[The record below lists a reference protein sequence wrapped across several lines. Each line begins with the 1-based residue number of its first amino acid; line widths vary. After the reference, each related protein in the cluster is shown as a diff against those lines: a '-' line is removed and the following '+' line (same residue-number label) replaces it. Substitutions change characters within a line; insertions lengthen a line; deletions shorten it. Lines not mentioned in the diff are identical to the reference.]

1 MGAFFYF
8 ARRLLDRPARL
19 AWTLLFAALSAA
31 GLGVGLLSLVPIL
44 QLILGEGG
52 KSLQALATD
61 FNAREPWIRVPNELV
76 ERLPTDPWTGVLL
89 ILCGVGVLTVLGAAA
104 NFLHQA
110 TSFSLCTEVVARIR
124 LDVFRHAMRL
134 PLGEVMRL
142 GPAEVSSRVI
152 RDTGELVGGFM
163 TVTGKAAAQITKAI
177 AAFAAAVLIDWRVV
191 VVAAIAGPIFGVVM
205 RKSGKRVRRGNKG
218 ALMHQ
223 AGLLRVTTEALS
235 GLRMVKTATAE
246 SAMTGR
252 FRHANAGVVRE
263 SLRARV
269 AQSLASPLIETLT
282 ILTALALAA
291 FAVREILR
299 GTLSFDRFV
308 LSLGSLAVA
317 AASVRPLVSFAIDI
331 QAAGAAADRLR
342 ELLALREEPRRGE
355 QLLRLPRH
363 RERLSFEH
371 VSFRYPGAEECAV
384 EDVTLDI
391 PFGEHVAFVGPNG
404 CGKTTLLSMLPRLL
418 DPVSGCIRIDG
429 VDIAQA
435 NIGSVRR
442 QIGVVTQESI
452 LIQGSVAENISLGV
466 AGAPRERLVD
476 AARRAHAESFV
487 LRLAG
492 GLDGAISEQG
502 ASLSGGQRQ
511 RLAIARAL
519 LRDPAILILDE
530 ATSQIDAESE
540 QQIGQAL
547 AEISHSR
554 TTLTVAHR
562 LSTMLS
568 ADRIVVMDKG
578 RVVDVG
584 SHPQLLD
591 RCAVY
596 QRLVR
601 SQMQGSEAA
610 ANS

>member
-1 MGAFFYF
+1 MGAFFHF

-19 AWTLLFAALSAA
+19 IWTLLFAAISAA

-44 QLILGEGG
+44 KLILGEDG
-52 KSLQALATD
+52 KSLRALATD
-61 FNAREPWIRVPNELV
+61 FNATGQWVRIPEAVV
-76 ERLPTDPWTGVLL
+76 ERLPSDPFAGVLF
-89 ILCGVGVLTVLGAAA
+89 ILVGVAVLTILGAAA

-110 TSFSLCTEVVARIR
+110 SSFSLCTEVVARIR
-124 LDVFRHAMRL
+124 LDVFRHAIRL
-134 PLGEVMRL
+134 PMREVMRL
-142 GPAEVSSRVI
+142 GPAECASRVI

-163 TVTGKAAAQITKAI
+163 TLTGKATAQITKAI

-191 VVAAIAGPIFGVVM
+191 LVAAIAGPLFGVVI
-205 RKSGKRVRRGNKG
+205 RKSGKRVRRGNRG
-218 ALMHQ
+218 ALMQQ
-223 AGLLRVTTEALS
+223 AVLLRVTTEALS

-246 SAMTGR
+246 SAVIGR
-252 FRHANAGVVRE
+252 FRRANEGVVRE

-269 AQSLASPLIETLT
+269 AQSLAGPLIETLT
-282 ILTALALAA
+282 IVTALALAA
-291 FAVREILR
+291 VAVREILR

-342 ELLALREEPRRGE
+342 ELFAVHEETRRSPS
-355 QLLRLPRH
+355 LLRLPRH
-363 RERLSFEH
+363 CTRLSFEE
-371 VSFRYPGAEECAV
+371 VSFTYPGTEEPAV
-384 EDVTLDI
+384 QGVTLDI
-391 PFGEHVAFVGPNG
+391 QFGEHVAFVGPNG

-418 DPVSGCIRIDG
+418 DPASGRIRIDG

-435 NIGSVRR
+435 TIGSVRR
-442 QIGVVTQESI
+442 QIGVVTQEST
-452 LIQGSVAENISLGV
+452 LIQGSVAENIALGM
-466 AGAPRERLVD
+466 AGAAREQIVD
-476 AARRAHAESFV
+476 AARRAHAEAFV
-487 LRLAG
+487 LRIAG

-502 ASLSGGQRQ
+502 SSLSGGQRQ

-584 SHPQLLD
+584 THPQLLD
-591 RCAVY
+591 RCSVY

-610 ANS
+610 AT

>member
-1 MGAFFYF
+1 MGAFFHF

-19 AWTLLFAALSAA
+19 LWTLLFATVSAA
-31 GLGVGLLSLVPIL
+31 GLGIGLLSLVPIL
-44 QLILGEGG
+44 KLILGEGG
-52 KSLQALATD
+52 KSLQALAAD
-61 FNAREPWIRVPNELV
+61 FNAKDPWMRVPTEVV
-76 ERLPTDPWTGVLL
+76 ERLPTDAFAGVLW
-89 ILCGVGVLTVLGAAA
+89 ILCGVGVLTILGAAA

-110 TSFSLCTEVVARIR
+110 SSFSLCTEVVARIR

-134 PLGEVMRL
+134 PLREVMRL
-142 GPAEVSSRVI
+142 GPAECSSRVI
-152 RDTGELVGGFM
+152 RDTSELVGGFM
-163 TVTGKAAAQITKAI
+163 TLTGKATAQITKAI
-177 AAFAAAVLIDWRVV
+177 AAFAAAVVIDWRVV
-191 VVAAIAGPIFGVVM
+191 LVAAVAGPIFGVVL

-218 ALMHQ
+218 ALMQQ
-223 AGLLRVTTEALS
+223 AVLLRVTTEALS
-235 GLRMVKTATAE
+235 GLRMVKTSTAE

-252 FRHANAGVVRE
+252 FRRANDGVVRE

-269 AQSLASPLIETLT
+269 AQSLAGPLIETLT

-317 AASVRPLVSFAIDI
+317 AASIRPLVSFAIDI
-331 QAAGAAADRLR
+331 QAAGAAADRLK
-342 ELLALREEPRRGE
+342 EMLALHEEPRRAE
-355 QLLRLPRH
+355 ALLRLPRH
-363 RERLSFEH
+363 RSKLSFEQ
-371 VSFRYPGAEECAV
+371 VSFTYPGAEEPAL
-384 EDVTLDI
+384 DGVTLDI
-391 PFGEHVAFVGPNG
+391 NFGEHVAFVGPNG

-418 DPVSGCIRIDG
+418 DPSSGRIRIDG
-429 VDIAQA
+429 IDIAQTT
-435 NIGSVRR
+435 IGSVRR

-452 LIQGSVAENISLGV
+452 LIQGSVAENISLGMP
-466 AGAPRERLVD
+466 GIQRDQLVD

-554 TTLTVAHR
+554 TTITVAHR

-584 SHPQLLD
+584 THPQLLD
-591 RCAVY
+591 RCGVY
-596 QRLVR
+596 QRLVS
-601 SQMQGSEAA
+601 SQMQAREAA
-610 ANS
+610 AT

>member
-1 MGAFFYF
+1 MGAFFHF

-19 AWTLLFAALSAA
+19 AWTLLFAAVSAA

-44 QLILGEGG
+44 KLILGEGG
-52 KSLQALATD
+52 KSLQALAAD
-61 FNAREPWIRVPNELV
+61 FNASDPWMRIPTEVV
-76 ERLPTDPWTGVLL
+76 ERLPSDPFSGVVL
-89 ILCGVGVLTVLGAAA
+89 ILTCVGVLTIVGAAA
-104 NFLHQA
+104 NFLHQSA
-110 TSFSLCTEVVARIR
+110 SYSLCTEVVARIR
-124 LDVFRHAMRL
+124 LDVFRHAMRM
-134 PLGEVMRL
+134 PLREVMRL
-142 GPAEVSSRVI
+142 GPAECSSRVI

-163 TVTGKAAAQITKAI
+163 TLTGKATAQVTKAI

-191 VVAAIAGPIFGVVM
+191 LVAAIAGPIFGVVL
-205 RKSGKRVRRGNKG
+205 RKSGKRVRRGNRG
-218 ALMHQ
+218 ALMQQ
-223 AGLLRVTTEALS
+223 AALLRVTTEALS

-252 FRHANAGVVRE
+252 FRRANDGVVRE
-263 SLRARV
+263 SMRARI
-269 AQSLASPLIETLT
+269 AQSLAGPLIETLT

-291 FAVREILR
+291 LAVREILR

-317 AASVRPLVSFAIDI
+317 AASIRPLVSFAIDI
-331 QAAGAAADRLR
+331 QGAGAAAERLR
-342 ELLALREEPRRGE
+342 ELMALSQEPRRADG
-355 QLLRLPRH
+355 LSRLPRH
-363 RERLSFEH
+363 RARLSFEQ
-371 VSFRYPGAEECAV
+371 VSFTYPGANEPAV
-384 EDVTLDI
+384 QDVTLDI
-391 PFGEHVAFVGPNG
+391 AFGEHVAFVGPNG

-418 DPVSGCIRIDG
+418 DPSAGRIRIDG
-429 VDIAQA
+429 ADIAQCT
-435 NIGSVRR
+435 IGSVRR

-452 LIQGSVAENISLGV
+452 LIQGSVAENISLGSPGV
-466 AGAPRERLVD
+466 KREELVD
-476 AARRAHAESFV
+476 AARRAHAEAFV
-487 LRLAG
+487 LRLSG

-578 RVVDVG
+578 RVVDIG
-584 SHPQLLD
+584 THPQLLD
-591 RCAVY
+591 RCSVY

-610 ANS
+610 SA

>member
-1 MGAFFYF
+1 MGAFFHF

-19 AWTLLFAALSAA
+19 TWTLLFAALSAA
-31 GLGVGLLSLVPIL
+31 GLGIGLLSLVPIL
-44 QLILGEGG
+44 KLILGEGG
-52 KSLQALATD
+52 KSLQALAVDVNQTH
-61 FNAREPWIRVPNELV
+61 PWIRIPAPVV
-76 ERLPTDPWTGVLL
+76 ERLPADPFAGVLL
-89 ILCGVGVLTVLGAAA
+89 ILSGVAVLTLLGAAA
-104 NFLHQA
+104 NYLHQV

-134 PLGEVMRL
+134 PLREVMRL
-142 GPAEVSSRVI
+142 GPAECASRVI

-163 TVTGKAAAQITKAI
+163 TLTGKATAQITKAI

-191 VVAAIAGPIFGVVM
+191 LVAAIAGPIFGVVL

-218 ALMHQ
+218 ALMQQ
-223 AGLLRVTTEALS
+223 AVLLRVTTEALS

-252 FRHANAGVVRE
+252 FRRANDGVVRE

-269 AQSLASPLIETLT
+269 AQSLAGPLVETLT
-282 ILTALALAA
+282 ILTALGLAA

-331 QAAGAAADRLR
+331 QAAGAAADRLK
-342 ELLALREEPRRGE
+342 EMLALKEEPRRSE
-355 QLLRLPRH
+355 ALVRLPRH
-363 RERLSFEH
+363 RAKISFEQ
-371 VSFRYPGAEECAV
+371 VSFTYPGADEPAV
-384 EDVTLDI
+384 EGVTLDI
-391 PFGEHVAFVGPNG
+391 TFGEHIAFVGPNG

-418 DPVSGCIRIDG
+418 DPCSGRIRIDG
-429 VDIAQA
+429 VDIAQST
-435 NIGSVRR
+435 ISSVRR
-442 QIGVVTQESI
+442 QIGVVTQESV
-452 LIQGSVAENISLGV
+452 LIQGSVAENISLGMPGV
-466 AGAPRERLVD
+466 QREQLVD

-568 ADRIVVMDKG
+568 ADRIVVMEKG
-578 RVVDVG
+578 RIVDVG
-584 SHPQLLD
+584 THPQLLD
-591 RCAVY
+591 RCSVY

-601 SQMQGSEAA
+601 SQMQGSEATA
-610 ANS
+610 T